1 MAAKLQI
8 TQLRSANGTS
18 RPQRE
23 TLRSL
28 GLGRIGQS
36 AERSDTPQIRG
47 MIDAVSHLV
56 RVGGAEGKS

>member
-1 MAAKLQI
+1 MASKLQI
-8 TQLRSANGTS
+8 TQLRSANGS
-18 RPQRE
+18 SKPQRE

-36 AERSDTPQIRG
+36 AERNDSPQIRG

-56 RVGGAEGKS
+56 QVDDGKAKS